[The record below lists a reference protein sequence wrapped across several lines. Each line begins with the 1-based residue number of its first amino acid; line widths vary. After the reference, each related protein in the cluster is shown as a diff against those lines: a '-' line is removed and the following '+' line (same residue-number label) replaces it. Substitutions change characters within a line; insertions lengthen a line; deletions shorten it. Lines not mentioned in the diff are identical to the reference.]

1 MKKYNYEFWDILVIP
16 KWKNQ
21 LDKVNKISL
30 FIEGM
35 NNYNMV
41 KKFDFF
47 LCTSNLFKNWIRFYG
62 YSNEKIDIDQLNNY
76 LKKRI

>member
-1 MKKYNYEFWDILVIP
+1 MKNYNYEFWDILVIP

-30 FIEGM
+30 FIEAM
-35 NNYNMV
+35 NNYKMV
-41 KKFDFF
+41 KEFNFF
-47 LCTSNLFKNWIRFYG
+47 LCSGNVFKNWIRYYG

>member
-1 MKKYNYEFWDILVIP
+1 MKKYKYEFWDILALP

-30 FIEGM
+30 FIEAM

-47 LCTSNLFKNWIRFYG
+47 VCSSMLFKNCIRYSG
-62 YSNEKIDIDQLNNY
+62 YSNEKINIDQLNNY
-76 LKKRI
+76 LKQRI